1 MQRGWFGGLH
11 RDLFRRLT
19 RYRLRVQTLE
29 LAGLTVR
36 IVGPADAALT
46 CVLLHGFGA
55 PGDDLVP
62 VGDELGVP
70 GVRFVF
76 PAAPLELGGQFGD
89 ARAWWLLDLAKLELE
104 LRSGTPRDRR
114 DEVPI
119 GMPAVRDQLGRLLDQ
134 LAVRFQI
141 APERLV
147 LGGFSQG
154 AMLALDVA
162 LHYFYATGVAGPR
175 SATGV
180 AGPRATKP
188 AALLLMSGTLLAE
201 AEWGPRMAA
210 LAGVPVVL
218 SHGKADQLLPFEIAE
233 LLRDRLSDAGAVVEW
248 VPFVGGHEIP
258 RAVLGAAATLLA
270 RFARTGA

>member
-1 MQRGWFGGLH
+1 M
-11 RDLFRRLT
+11 
-19 RYRLRVQTLE
+19 
-29 LAGLTVR
+29 
-36 IVGPADAALT
+36 
-46 CVLLHGFGA
+46 
-55 PGDDLVP
+55 
-62 VGDELGVP
+62 
-70 GVRFVF
+70 
-76 PAAPLELGGQFGD
+76 
-89 ARAWWLLDLAKLELE
+89 
-104 LRSGTPRDRR
+104 
-114 DEVPI
+114 
-119 GMPAVRDQLGRLLDQ
+119 
-134 LAVRFQI
+134 RFQI

-162 LHYFYATGVAGPR
+162 LHYFSATGVAGPR

-180 AGPRATKP
+180 AGPRSATGAGPRATKP